1 MGPLKQLAFLA
12 IFATA
17 VYAIPERRGKAIGI
31 FNVVK
36 FPNDVCNSDSAS
48 MNGTCYTSEECSSRD
63 GVASGSCAEGYGVC
77 CIITVACGG
86 TTSENCTYLSQ
97 IATTTPTTDSTTLNQ
112 QCSYQICPLSKTVS
126 RIRLDLT
133 AFTID
138 GPGAP
143 DLDGVAESSAQG
155 NGFVGTC
162 GVDTF
167 VVGNSPVICGI
178 NNDQHMIVD
187 TDGTECV
194 TALFSYGLGAVS
206 RNYQIHVTQYDRT
219 NEMGGPKGCLQFY
232 TGLTGTVST
241 FNWQTATTST
251 HLANQ
256 NYDVCVRKQIDRC
269 VICWSPIT
277 SGNAAAEEVEAVDP
291 DDDGNG
297 AVEGMDAVAA
307 IVGSFGVSSSPDAA
321 PQSSSEVVADVPGCA
336 ARTGNGDDIMG
347 SNDFVTIRG
356 GLAAT
361 AATAAPGGA
370 VNNEIIAVATIGAS
384 NFCGRYFNAGNGEAT
399 DGTICSR
406 VAPFKLG
413 VNFDGFE
420 QTAAAAADAEMAMA
434 NIQETST
441 TAAAGAITEPL
452 GTSGFS
458 LGFSQLPC

>member
-1 MGPLKQLAFLA
+1 MGPLKQLALLA

-17 VYAIPERRGKAIGI
+17 VHAIPERRGKAIGI

-97 IATTTPTTDSTTLNQ
+97 IATNTPSVDSTDLDR
-112 QCSYQICPLSKTVS
+112 QCSYSICPLSKTVS

-133 AFTID
+133 EFTIA

-143 DLDGVAESSAQG
+143 DPMDGEAANSKQG
-155 NGFVGTC
+155 FGFVGTC
-162 GVDTF
+162 VRDTF
-167 VVGNSPVICGI
+167 VVGNSPVICGV
-178 NNDQHMIVD
+178 NAGQHMIVD

-194 TALFSYGLGAVS
+194 TALFSYGLDAVS
-206 RNYQIHVTQYDRT
+206 RAYTIHVTQYDRT
-219 NEMGGPKGCLQFY
+219 NEMGGPRGCLQFY

-241 FNWQTATTST
+241 FNWQTPTTST

-256 NYDVCVRKQIDRC
+256 HYDVCVRKQIDRC

-277 SGNAAAEEVEAVDP
+277 SGDSSITSGAAMAK
-291 DDDGNG
+291 
-297 AVEGMDAVAA
+297 
-307 IVGSFGVSSSPDAA
+307 VGSFGVSNSALPAGKSV
-321 PQSSSEVVADVPGCA
+321 SLVVAGTPGCSARAGNA
-336 ARTGNGDDIMG
+336 ALMG
-347 SNDFVTIRG
+347 SNDFVTIQG
-356 GLAAT
+356 GVNPGLALADI
-361 AATAAPGGA
+361 GA
-370 VNNEIIAVATIGAS
+370 NILTIGTS
-384 NFCGRYFNAGNGEAT
+384 NFCGRYFNAVDALDL

-413 VNFDGFE
+413 VNFDEFE
-420 QTAAAAADAEMAMA
+420 QTDVAGATAAGAADM
-434 NIQETST
+434 QETST
-441 TAAAGAITEPL
+441 TAVGGVIMEPL

-458 LGFSQLPC
+458 LGFEQRAC

>member
-1 MGPLKQLAFLA
+1 MGPLKQLALLA

-17 VYAIPERRGKAIGI
+17 VYAIPERREKAIGI

-97 IATTTPTTDSTTLNQ
+97 IASTTPSVDSTDLDR
-112 QCSYQICPLSKTVS
+112 QCSYSICPLSTTVS

-133 AFTID
+133 AFTIAP
-138 GPGAP
+138 PGVP
-143 DLDGVAESSAQG
+143 DLDGVAASSAQG
-155 NGFVGTC
+155 NSAIGNCVT
-162 GVDTF
+162 DTF
-167 VVGNSPVICGI
+167 VVGNSPVICGV
-178 NNDQHMIVD
+178 NAGQHMIVD

-194 TALFSYGLGAVS
+194 TALFSYGLDAVS
-206 RNYQIHVTQYDRT
+206 RAYTIHVTQYDKT
-219 NEMGGPKGCLQFY
+219 NEMGGPRGCLQFY

-241 FNWQTATTST
+241 FNWQTPTTST

-256 NYDVCVRKQIDRC
+256 NYDVCVRKLIDRC

-277 SGNAAAEEVEAVDP
+277 SGNIGDAAANPVVP
-291 DDDGNG
+291 N
-297 AVEGMDAVAA
+297 V
-307 IVGSFGVSSSPDAA
+307 VGSFGVSSSPDAA
-321 PQSSSEVVADVPGCA
+321 DAQSSSAVNNAVPGCA
-336 ARTGNGDDIMG
+336 ARTGNAALMG
-347 SNDFVTIRG
+347 SNDFVTIQG
-356 GLAAT
+356 GVDHADADVM
-361 AATAAPGGA
+361 PGGA
-370 VNNEIIAVATIGAS
+370 LNDELINIATIGTS
-384 NFCGRYFNAGNGEAT
+384 NFCGRYFNAVDLQTA
-399 DGTICSR
+399 DATICSR

-420 QTAAAAADAEMAMA
+420 QTAAAVADAAAAMA
-434 NIQETST
+434 GIQETSS
-441 TAAAGAITEPL
+441 AVDAGAITEPL

-458 LGFSQLPC
+458 LGFSQLAC

>member
-1 MGPLKQLAFLA
+1 MGPLKQLALLA
-12 IFATA
+12 IFAAA
-17 VYAIPERRGKAIGI
+17 VYAIPERREKAIGI

-97 IATTTPTTDSTTLNQ
+97 IATTTPSVDSTDLDR
-112 QCSYQICPLSKTVS
+112 QCSYSICPLSTTVS

-133 AFTID
+133 AFTIAP
-138 GPGAP
+138 PGVP
-143 DLDGVAESSAQG
+143 DLDGVAASSAQG
-155 NGFVGTC
+155 NSAIGNCVT
-162 GVDTF
+162 DTF
-167 VVGNSPVICGI
+167 VVGNSPVICGV
-178 NNDQHMIVD
+178 NAGQHMIVD

-194 TALFSYGLGAVS
+194 TALFSYGLDAVS
-206 RNYQIHVTQYDRT
+206 RAYTIHVTQYDIT
-219 NEMGGPKGCLQFY
+219 NEMGGPRGCLQFY

-241 FNWQTATTST
+241 FNWQTPTTST

-277 SGNAAAEEVEAVDP
+277 SGTI
-291 DDDGNG
+291 GG
-297 AVEGMDAVAA
+297 AGPPVVAPV
-307 IVGSFGVSSSPDAA
+307 VGSFGVSSSPDAA
-321 PQSSSEVVADVPGCA
+321 AAQSSSAVINAVPGCA
-336 ARTGNGDDIMG
+336 ARTGNAALMG
-347 SNDFVTIRG
+347 SNDFVTIQG
-356 GLAAT
+356 GVGHTDALVM
-361 AATAAPGGA
+361 PGGA
-370 VNNEIIAVATIGAS
+370 LNDELIDIATIGTS
-384 NFCGRYFNAGNGEAT
+384 NFCGRYFNAMDLQTA
-399 DGTICSR
+399 DATICSR

-420 QTAAAAADAEMAMA
+420 QTAAAAADAAAAMA
-434 NIQETST
+434 GIQETSS
-441 TAAAGAITEPL
+441 AVDAGAITEPL

-458 LGFSQLPC
+458 LGFSQLAC

>member
-1 MGPLKQLAFLA
+1 MGPLKQLALLA

-17 VYAIPERRGKAIGI
+17 VHAIPERRGKAIGI

-97 IATTTPTTDSTTLNQ
+97 IATNTPSVDSTDLDR
-112 QCSYQICPLSKTVS
+112 QCSYSICPLSKTVS

-133 AFTID
+133 AFTIAA
-138 GPGAP
+138 PGVP
-143 DLDGVAESSAQG
+143 DLDGIAATSALG
-155 NGFVGTC
+155 NGFIGNCVT
-162 GVDTF
+162 DTF
-167 VVGNSPVICGI
+167 VVGNSPVICGV
-178 NNDQHMIVD
+178 NAGQHMIVD

-194 TALFSYGLGAVS
+194 TALFSYGLDAVS
-206 RNYQIHVTQYDRT
+206 RAYTIHVTQYDRT
-219 NEMGGPKGCLQFY
+219 NEMGGPRGCLQFY

-241 FNWQTATTST
+241 FNWQTPTTST

-256 NYDVCVRKQIDRC
+256 DYDVCVRKQIDRC

-277 SGNAAAEEVEAVDP
+277 SGDSDPAVGD
-291 DDDGNG
+291 
-297 AVEGMDAVAA
+297 A
-307 IVGSFGVSSSPDAA
+307 IVGSFGVSSSPDGILA
-321 PQSSSEVVADVPGCA
+321 QSSSLVMAGVPGCA
-336 ARTGNGDDIMG
+336 ARTGGIADIEG
-347 SNDFVTIRG
+347 SNDFVTIQG
-356 GLAAT
+356 GVAHT
-361 AATAAPGGA
+361 NDDVVPGGA
-370 VNNEIIAVATIGAS
+370 VNDELIATATIGAS
-384 NFCGRYFNAGNGEAT
+384 NFCGRYFNAEDLQMA

-413 VNFDGFE
+413 VNFDEFE
-420 QTAAAAADAEMAMA
+420 QTNADGEDPAIDVAGV
-434 NIQETST
+434 QETSS
-441 TAAAGAITEPL
+441 AQNGDGDPTEPL

-458 LGFSQLPC
+458 LGFSQLVC

>member
-1 MGPLKQLAFLA
+1 MGPLKQLALLA

-17 VYAIPERRGKAIGI
+17 VYAIPERREKAIGI

-97 IATTTPTTDSTTLNQ
+97 IASTTPSVDSTDLDR
-112 QCSYQICPLSKTVS
+112 QCSYSICPLSTTVS

-133 AFTID
+133 AFTIAP
-138 GPGAP
+138 PGVP
-143 DLDGVAESSAQG
+143 DLDGVAASSAQG
-155 NGFVGTC
+155 NSAIGNCVT
-162 GVDTF
+162 DTF
-167 VVGNSPVICGI
+167 VVGNSPVICGV
-178 NNDQHMIVD
+178 NAGQHMIVD

-194 TALFSYGLGAVS
+194 TALFSYGLDAVS
-206 RNYQIHVTQYDRT
+206 RAYTIHVTQYDKT
-219 NEMGGPKGCLQFY
+219 NEMGGPRGCLQFY

-241 FNWQTATTST
+241 FNWQTPTTST

-256 NYDVCVRKQIDRC
+256 NYDVCVRKSIDRC
-269 VICWSPIT
+269 VICWSPFT
-277 SGNAAAEEVEAVDP
+277 SGDSGVMAVPPAAAP
-291 DDDGNG
+291 TTI
-297 AVEGMDAVAA
+297 A
-307 IVGSFGVSSSPDAA
+307 IVGSFGVSSSPAA
-321 PQSSSEVVADVPGCA
+321 IGQSSSAVTAPIVGCGA
-336 ARTGNGDDIMG
+336 STGGVGGVMG
-347 SNDFVTIRG
+347 SNDFVTIQG
-356 GLAAT
+356 GVAAGLALANVL
-361 AATAAPGGA
+361 PGGPA
-370 VNNEIIAVATIGAS
+370 NDELIAIGTIGLS
-384 NFCGRYFNAGNGEAT
+384 HFCGRYFNAADAMGFDA
-399 DGTICSR
+399 TICSR

-420 QTAAAAADAEMAMA
+420 QTPAAAAAAAMVMA

-441 TAAAGAITEPL
+441 AAAVAGVIDEPL

-458 LGFSQLPC
+458 LGFSQLAC

>member
-1 MGPLKQLAFLA
+1 MGPLKQLALLA

-17 VYAIPERRGKAIGI
+17 VHAIPERRGKAIGI

-36 FPNDVCNSDSAS
+36 FPNDVCNSDSTS

-97 IATTTPTTDSTTLNQ
+97 IATNTPSVDSTDLDR
-112 QCSYQICPLSKTVS
+112 QCSYSICPLSKTVS

-133 AFTID
+133 EFTIA

-143 DLDGVAESSAQG
+143 DPMDGEAANSKQG
-155 NGFVGTC
+155 FGFVGTC
-162 GVDTF
+162 VRDTF
-167 VVGNSPVICGI
+167 VVGNSPVICGV
-178 NNDQHMIVD
+178 NAGQHMIVD

-194 TALFSYGLGAVS
+194 TALFSYGLDAVS
-206 RNYQIHVTQYDRT
+206 RAYTIHVTQYDRT
-219 NEMGGPKGCLQFY
+219 NEMGGPRGCLQFY

-241 FNWQTATTST
+241 FNWQTPTTST

-256 NYDVCVRKQIDRC
+256 DYDVCVRKQIDRC

-277 SGNAAAEEVEAVDP
+277 SGDSAPATP
-291 DDDGNG
+291 
-297 AVEGMDAVAA
+297 
-307 IVGSFGVSSSPDAA
+307 IVGSFGVSSSPDPAIA
-321 PQSSSEVVADVPGCA
+321 KSSSLVMEGVPGCA
-336 ARTGNGDDIMG
+336 ARTGGIADIEG
-347 SNDFVTIRG
+347 SNDFVTIQG
-356 GLAAT
+356 GVPPTTGALALEDVL
-361 AATAAPGGA
+361 PGGA
-370 VNNEIIAVATIGAS
+370 ANTIQIATTTIGAS
-384 NFCGRYFNAGNGEAT
+384 NFCGRYFNAEDLQMA

-413 VNFDGFE
+413 VNFDEFE
-420 QTAAAAADAEMAMA
+420 QTNKAGKDPAIEMAGV
-434 NIQETST
+434 QETSS
-441 TAAAGAITEPL
+441 AQNGDFDPTEPL

-458 LGFSQLPC
+458 LGFSQLIC

>member
-1 MGPLKQLAFLA
+1 MGPLKQLALLA

-17 VYAIPERRGKAIGI
+17 VYAIPERHGKAIGI

-97 IATTTPTTDSTTLNQ
+97 IASTTPSVDSTDLDR
-112 QCSYQICPLSKTVS
+112 QCSYSICPLSKTVS

-133 AFTID
+133 AFTIAP
-138 GPGAP
+138 PGVP
-143 DLDGVAESSAQG
+143 DLDGVAANVEEG
-155 NGFVGTC
+155 NGFVGNCVT
-162 GVDTF
+162 DTF
-167 VVGNSPVICGI
+167 VVGNSPVICGE
-178 NNDQHMIVD
+178 NAGQHMIVD

-194 TALFSYGLGAVS
+194 TAFFSYGLEAVS
-206 RNYQIHVTQYDRT
+206 RAYTIHVTQYDRT
-219 NEMGGPKGCLQFY
+219 NEMGGPRGCLQFY

-241 FNWQTATTST
+241 FNWQTPTTST

-277 SGNAAAEEVEAVDP
+277 SGDSGLSAVPPAAMETAI
-291 DDDGNG
+291 
-297 AVEGMDAVAA
+297 A
-307 IVGSFGVSSSPDAA
+307 IVGSFGVSSSPEAMGK
-321 PQSSSEVVADVPGCA
+321 SSSLVMAGVTGCPAQTNGVADV
-336 ARTGNGDDIMG
+336 MG
-347 SNDFVTIRG
+347 SNDFVTIQG
-356 GLAAT
+356 GVDPGVALADIGT
-361 AATAAPGGA
+361 I
-370 VNNEIIAVATIGAS
+370 NNIEINIATIGTS
-384 NFCGRYFNAGNGEAT
+384 NFCGRYFNAA
-399 DGTICSR
+399 DAMDFDATICSR

-413 VNFDGFE
+413 VHFDGFE
-420 QTAAAAADAEMAMA
+420 QTAAAGDAAATMA

-441 TAAAGAITEPL
+441 TAAVAGVIDEPL

-458 LGFSQLPC
+458 LGFSQLAC